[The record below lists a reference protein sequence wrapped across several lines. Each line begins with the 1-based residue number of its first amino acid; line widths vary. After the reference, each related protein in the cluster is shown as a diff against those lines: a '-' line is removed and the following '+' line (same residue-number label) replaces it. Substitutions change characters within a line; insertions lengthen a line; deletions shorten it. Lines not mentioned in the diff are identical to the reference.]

1 MKCRMHSRLR
11 KTNSKSMYKKLTVV
25 DWRSRKEEAF
35 KRRENELRE
44 KDLKIQESLIKF
56 SKYLQENELKR
67 KKAEDRKLNEIKV
80 SKTIKLTP

>member
-11 KTNSKSMYKKLTVV
+11 KTNSKSRYKKLTVV

-56 SKYLQENELKR
+56 SKYL
-67 KKAEDRKLNEIKV
+67 
-80 SKTIKLTP
+80 

>member
-1 MKCRMHSRLR
+1 
-11 KTNSKSMYKKLTVV
+11 MYKKLTVV

-56 SKYLQENELKR
+56 SKYL
-67 KKAEDRKLNEIKV
+67 
-80 SKTIKLTP
+80 

>member
-11 KTNSKSMYKKLTVV
+11 KTNSKSRYKKLTVV